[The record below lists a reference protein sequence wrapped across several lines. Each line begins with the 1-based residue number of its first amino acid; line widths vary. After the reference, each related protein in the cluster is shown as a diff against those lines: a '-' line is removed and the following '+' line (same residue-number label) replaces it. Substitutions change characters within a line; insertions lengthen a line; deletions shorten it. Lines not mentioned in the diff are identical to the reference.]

1 MGYRTGRQK
10 WRDCGILRAVC
21 SVARPGNRRGPERRR
36 AGMARQQDAR
46 KDSRSRGGKQQD
58 AGSGA
63 SGTRSGGGAATYE
76 QELAEFLQDRIKP
89 GLNRGAIPLLARSIA
104 KDIARRQRPDDAS
117 EEIAEGDDP
126 RAEAAEESDH
136 EPREDALEEADDEA
150 DEEPDDEVDEEPD
163 AEADDEYET
172 EADEESAE
180 DEELSAFEEE
190 MHELQ
195 EELGED
201 WIVRF
206 SVQCDNAW
214 LTAEKEDGSQHV
226 EGPTADVLREAVQLL
241 DEGGGST

>member
-1 MGYRTGRQK
+1 
-10 WRDCGILRAVC
+10 
-21 SVARPGNRRGPERRR
+21 
-36 AGMARQQDAR
+36 MARQRDAR

-136 EPREDALEEADDEA
+136 EPREDALEEADDEPRGEAVDDDPDAEADDAYDDEPEGQADDEA

-206 SVQCDNAW
+206 SVQGDEAW